1 MSNGDPVGSELPRGK
16 SNAARKGRYDGSYT
30 GTEQRVKDELMKQFC
45 RDEGP
50 PPSSAYINAPCWC
63 ACGRLKVDGW
73 GMCQRC
79 ADATPFGHHP
89 TSESIPYAFGGGTVT
104 LVSDPRVRPDQILCQ
119 RCALAGAGGASAE
132 TIKATQE
139 DRDAP

>member
-50 PPSSAYINAPCWC
+50 PPSSAYLNAPCWC
-63 ACGRLKVDGW
+63 ACGRLKSIGDL
-73 GMCQRC
+73 C
-79 ADATPFGHHP
+79 AKCWSTTDPIPTLHYVSGPSVAPCGACGFCGPHFCPFVREVPDA
-89 TSESIPYAFGGGTVT
+89 
-104 LVSDPRVRPDQILCQ
+104 D
-119 RCALAGAGGASAE
+119 
-132 TIKATQE
+132 
-139 DRDAP
+139 